1 MSDRDIDKDLD
12 QSTKLA
18 FDRTWLG
25 EERTMLAWI
34 RTATSLITFGFAI
47 YSFFGMPSGAGNK
60 LTVSTIGPRAFAE
73 GLIGVGLLSLLG
85 AAIQRRHAVM
95 QMRKLHH
102 VPRRSIGAVVAALLG
117 VVGIFGFVVIL
128 FRF

>member
-1 MSDRDIDKDLD
+1 MSDRVMVEDLD

-25 EERTMLAWI
+25 EERTLLAWI

-47 YSFFGMPSGAGNK
+47 YSFFGISTGAGNK
-60 LTVSTIGPRAFAE
+60 LTVSTQGPRVFAE
-73 GLIGVGLLSLLG
+73 GLIAVGLLSLLG
-85 AAIQRRHAVM
+85 AAIQRRHAVL

-102 VPRRSIGAVVAALLG
+102 TPRRSIGGIVAALLAI
-117 VVGIFGFVVIL
+117 VGIFGFVVIL
-128 FRF
+128 LRF